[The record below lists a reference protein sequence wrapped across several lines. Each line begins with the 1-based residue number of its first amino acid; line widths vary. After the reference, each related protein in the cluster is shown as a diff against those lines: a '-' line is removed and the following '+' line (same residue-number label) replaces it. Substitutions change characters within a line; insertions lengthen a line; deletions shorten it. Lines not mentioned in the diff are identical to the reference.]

1 MGACYFGEEFFGDFF
16 GLEPTTPT
24 LHPIRPGPAGPVTGG
39 LWGSRL
45 PGRLVYARVSRK
57 AGSWAT
63 EGMRGQS
70 VSSQS
75 P

>member
-1 MGACYFGEEFFGDFF
+1 MGKPSAGRGIGPGGGEEGFAGKLL
-16 GLEPTTPT
+16 GGRVERAISLEQGEP
-24 LHPIRPGPAGPVTGG
+24 
-39 LWGSRL
+39 L